1 MLTKPILAFG
11 TALALAGCSASSQ
24 SLIQNDE
31 AAVINA
37 IERDA
42 TLACG
47 YTANAEDLGTLLA
60 VADPTLAPAG
70 AAIAAVAK
78 LYAAAICNGAA
89 AATSTMAA
97 RLRSAPPGP
106 LTIAIDGVPLRLTPA
121 K

>member
-42 TLACG
+42 TLA
-47 YTANAEDLGTLLA
+47 LGVLE
-60 VADPTLAPAG
+60 P
-70 AAIAAVAK
+70 AK
-78 LYAAAICNGAA
+78 L
-89 AATSTMAA
+89 
-97 RLRSAPPGP
+97 
-106 LTIAIDGVPLRLTPA
+106 DD
-121 K
+121 